1 MLEVNL
7 DTVFRL
13 IDLAR
18 EFHAD
23 QEVTLEDEPESFDE
37 DWETHELAEYSG
49 NPVLE
54 EFRGEVDGLNPDEQ
68 QQVVALMWVGRGD
81 YDIEEWDEALEYAA
95 EAWTPDTADYL
106 IAHPLLADHLA
117 NGLEVLGL
125 SGAEAD

>member
-1 MLEVNL
+1 MLELNL

-23 QEVTLEDEPESFDE
+23 ESVDMDDEPQSFDE
-37 DWETHELAEYSG
+37 DWETHELAGYAG

-54 EFRGEVDGLNPDEQ
+54 EFRGAVDELNPDEQ

-81 YDIEEWDEALEYAA
+81 YDVEEWDEALEYAA

-117 NGLEVLGL
+117 AGLEALGL
-125 SGAEAD
+125 GSAEAD